1 MRKQIQLKKK
11 FGEEQKRETLKI
23 GTVIVADIQTDAIG
37 THGRKWYTTKKD
49 NIAFSFVV
57 YPNIEISRLES
68 LTVQIAKIL
77 VKVFEELYGIKIG
90 IKQPNDLVIRNRN
103 LPRDNELENVEAN
116 YSCYKKVGGI
126 LCETKLQG
134 ENVKC
139 LVVGIGIN
147 TNQEEF
153 ENEIVNIATSIKN
166 EYGIQ
171 VDNSKVI
178 EKFCREFELELAKI
192 CK

>member
-1 MRKQIQLKKK
+1 M
-11 FGEEQKRETLKI
+11 
-23 GTVIVADIQTDAIG
+23 
-37 THGRKWYTTKKD
+37 WYTTKKN

-57 YPNIEISRLES
+57 YPNVNVAKLENLS
-68 LTVQIAKIL
+68 VKIAKIL
-77 VKVFEELYGIKIG
+77 VNVFEELYGIKLD
-90 IKQPNDLVIRNRN
+90 IKQPNDLVIKSKN
-103 LPRDNELENVEAN
+103 LARDNKLEKVETN
-116 YSCYKKVGGI
+116 YSYYKKVGGI

-134 ENVKC
+134 ENVKY

-153 ENEIVNIATSIKN
+153 EKEIVNIATSIKN
-166 EYGIQ
+166 EYGVQIN
-171 VDNSKVI
+171 NSKVI